1 MSSPA
6 ADQQQETDENK
17 KILFR
22 FCSEC
27 SNLLFPREDKAES
40 KLLFACRTCSFSEEA
55 PSACVMR
62 TEIASSAGDTAGVTS
77 DIGQDPTVGL
87 TRSFSRASLME
98 LDGFPNF
105 CTMCG
110 QDIVCVDCGEES
122 APGLVFEAEDE
133 NSLHSNIQRGDGE
146 HSSKK

>member
-1 MSSPA
+1 MSSP

-62 TEIASSAGDTAGVTS
+62 NEIASSAGDTAGVTS
-77 DIGQDPTVGL
+77 DIGQDPTL
-87 TRSFSRASLME
+87 PRIKDRACPS
-98 LDGFPNF
+98 
-105 CTMCG
+105 CG
-110 QDIVCVDCGEES
+110 EQDIVYFQS
-122 APGLVFEAEDE
+122 Q
-133 NSLHSNIQRGDGE
+133 QRTTHTGMKLYYVCTQCS
-146 HSSKK
+146 HVWQ

>member
-6 ADQQQETDENK
+6 AEQQEVEGNK

-22 FCSEC
+22 FCTEC

-40 KLLFACRTCSFSEEA
+40 KLLFACRTCAHVEDA

-87 TRSFSRASLME
+87 ARSLSRTSLME

-110 QDIVCVDCGEES
+110 QDIVCVDCGEER
-122 APGLVFEAEDE
+122 APGLVLEAEDE
-133 NSLHSNIQRGDGE
+133 QTLHSNMQRGGTGA
-146 HSSKK
+146 SSKN